1 MIYKILLEAQEEI
14 CHFIT
19 FFLKE
24 FFRFKLFAER
34 LKFVTKTYLMTL
46 RFH

>member
-1 MIYKILLEAQEEI
+1 MIYEILLEAQKRSV
-14 CHFIT
+14 IT
-19 FFLKE
+19 FFLKG
-24 FFRFKLFAER
+24 FFRFKFFAER